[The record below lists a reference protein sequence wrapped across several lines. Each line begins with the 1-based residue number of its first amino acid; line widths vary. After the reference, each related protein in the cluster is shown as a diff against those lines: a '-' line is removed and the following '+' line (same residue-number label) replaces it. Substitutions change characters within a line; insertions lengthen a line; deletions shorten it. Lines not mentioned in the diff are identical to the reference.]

1 MHHRSGSGQRPRP
14 DRNVGLR
21 SGVALN
27 SALTVFPKL
36 LRGLASYFRALL
48 NVKIRRT
55 SVTRKNMTRNEG
67 KEVLIEEKI
76 TSFTL
81 SVGARVSD

>member
-1 MHHRSGSGQRPRP
+1 
-14 DRNVGLR
+14 
-21 SGVALN
+21 
-27 SALTVFPKL
+27 
-36 LRGLASYFRALL
+36 
-48 NVKIRRT
+48 
-55 SVTRKNMTRNEG
+55 MTRNEG